1 MGNIGKWWENGGK
14 MGIYNHYHGNIWYW
28 LVKLR
33 SDETTI
39 VLNYY
44 WLVVPTPLKNM
55 NSSVGMILPN
65 IWKIWKNN
73 IHVPN
78 HQSDAL

>member
-1 MGNIGKWWENGGK
+1 
-14 MGIYNHYHGNIWYW
+14 MGIYSHYHGNIWYW